1 MLRYSKDSTPQQAR
15 EIAPY
20 VDGVVIGSAFVRLI
34 EENRDRDDMVNIVSN
49 YARKIKKS
57 SNISATYTASQVF

>member
-1 MLRYSKDSTPQQAR
+1 VVGFGIATPQQAG

-20 VDGVVIGSAFVRLI
+20 ADGVVIGSAFVRMI
-34 EENRDRDDMVNIVSN
+34 EENRDRDDLVNIVSN

-57 SNISATYTASQVF
+57 SNISAAYTTSQVF